1 MMLSPLFPKARPVR
15 AFCIGLLRLA
25 VLGLAVGFSQSP
37 PPGPGQPPGV
47 AGELPPLVNDNAL
60 IKVNFPN
67 SPVQAIIPFYTQL
80 TGKKMILDTNL
91 QGESLRIIAPKP
103 LSKKEAVGFIE
114 ATLLLNG
121 YAVIPVDKDTVK
133 LLHHS
138 GGKSPGAENLPVFNS
153 LADLP
158 EGEQIVH
165 FVMPLQHISPDEA
178 SKAFQQVIK
187 LHAYGVITPVTNA
200 ASLIITE
207 NSATIRSI
215 FEIAQIIDVPPA
227 EIANEMI
234 KLERSDAESI
244 ADIIN
249 EIYGDKE
256 KDKSAGSTQPQQ
268 NQQAAANTPGQP
280 GAPNPRGGNAPT
292 ANGSAST
299 ADTNPSVSKVKV
311 IPYRRTNHLLVI
323 ARPVDIAYVKGLVSK
338 LDQQS
343 DDATRVKIKLKFMPV
358 EDFLSVAY
366 KALAKDTDIQNEDGG
381 PSGSGRSP
389 RLSGSSSTPSTQAR
403 NSSANNGSNS
413 QQSPFN
419 SPFGGNGSNSSSG
432 MFGGASRSVLDD
444 PDRSGS
450 PDSVVVGRTLLIA
463 DPQSNSLIVSGSPE
477 HINTIQ
483 SLVKEMD
490 MRPQQIYISTVIGQ
504 LNLSDEYKYG
514 FDFLK
519 LMDDFTLRRVREVTV
534 DSTSTTTNPDGTTSS
549 TTTTGTA
556 TATSNALVAGATDTT
571 GASAADTANAFT
583 STTQTVADAAGL
595 LEIPVNFQGFS
606 WNQLNLYGQIGSL
619 SQYINLMDQD
629 KHFKVLSRPSIY
641 ARNNTKAVISSGQ
654 RIAVPTNI
662 LSNGSSVA
670 GGVASTSAS
679 IDYRDVVLK
688 LEVIPLI
695 NSDDE
700 VTLKISQLNDNI
712 VGSQTISGNTIPTI
726 GTQELNTEITVK
738 SGQTV
743 VLGGLITEKE
753 GNNGRG
759 VIFLRRIPI
768 IKHLF
773 GTTEKSKNR
782 EELLIFIQPQII
794 KPTDPLDKPNEIE
807 MGRSRLM
814 EETLRFSGN
823 GQPVPGAAV
832 APVQP
837 PVRKSIFSKK

>member
-1 MMLSPLFPKARPVR
+1 MLSSFLFKARPVR
-15 AFCIGLLRLA
+15 AFAIGLLRLA
-25 VLGLAVGFSQSP
+25 VCGLATAFAQSP
-37 PPGPGQPPGV
+37 PVSTGQPQGV
-47 AGELPPLVNDNAL
+47 AGRVPGQVSDSAM
-60 IKVNFPN
+60 IKLAFTNT
-67 SPVQAIIPFYTQL
+67 PVQAIIPLYCDL
-80 TGKKMILDTNL
+80 TGKKMILDSSL
-91 QGESLRIIAPKP
+91 QGESLRIMSSKP
-103 LSKKEAVGFIE
+103 LPKKEAIGFIE
-114 ATLLLNG
+114 ASLLLNG
-121 YAVIPVDKDTVK
+121 YAIIPVDKDTVK

-153 LADLP
+153 IADLP

-165 FVMPLQHISPDEA
+165 FVMPLQHISPEDA

-227 EIANEMI
+227 DMTDEMI
-234 KLERSDAESI
+234 TLERSDAESI
-244 ADIIN
+244 ADILN
-249 EIYGDKE
+249 EIYGEKE
-256 KDKSAGSTQPQQ
+256 KDKPSGSSSHLQ
-268 NQQAAANTPGQP
+268 NQANPQAVVSTPGQP
-280 GAPNPRGGNAPT
+280 GG
-292 ANGSAST
+292 ANGRGPAGGSNGNSST
-299 ADTNPSVSKVKV
+299 ADTNPSVAQVKI
-311 IPYRRTNHLLVI
+311 IPYRRTNQLLVR
-323 ARPVDIAYVKGLVSK
+323 ARPVDIVAIKALVTK
-338 LDQQS
+338 LDKQS
-343 DDATRVKIKLKFMPV
+343 DDATRLKIKLKYMPV
-358 EDFLSVAY
+358 GDFLSVAY

-403 NSSANNGSNS
+403 DSSANNGSS
-413 QQSPFN
+413 QQSAFN
-419 SPFGGNGSNSSSG
+419 SPFGGTGNFGGNSSG

-444 PDRSGS
+444 PDRSGT
-450 PDSVVVGRTLLIA
+450 PDSVVVGRTLLIS
-463 DPQSNSLIVSGSPE
+463 DPQSNSLIIYGSPE

-504 LNLSDEYKYG
+504 LNLGDEYKYG

-519 LMDDFTLRRVREVTV
+519 LMDDFTLRRVRQVSV
-534 DSTSTTTNPDGTTSS
+534 DSTSTNADGTTSS
-549 TTTTGTA
+549 STTTA
-556 TATSNALVAGATDTT
+556 TASGSVGTVDANGNVVSAVADGLTGTGGVVGNAL
-571 GASAADTANAFT
+571 
-583 STTQTVADAAGL
+583 QTVADPAGL
-595 LEIPVNFQGFS
+595 LEIPLNLQGFN

-670 GGVASTSAS
+670 GGIASTSAS

-759 VIFLRRIPI
+759 VIFLRRIPV

-773 GTTEKSKNR
+773 GTTEKSKSR

-794 KPTDPLDKPNEIE
+794 KQTDPLDKPNEIE
-807 MGRSRLM
+807 IGRSRVL
-814 EETLRFSGN
+814 EETLRFSGSDR
-823 GQPVPGAAV
+823 
-832 APVQP
+832 
-837 PVRKSIFSKK
+837 PVRRAIPAP

>member
-1 MMLSPLFPKARPVR
+1 MKPFLSLTKGHRHR
-15 AFCIGLLRLA
+15 SSLN
-25 VLGLAVGFSQSP
+25 GLACVLALALTGAFAQSP
-37 PPGPGQPPGV
+37 PPLAGQNTGT
-47 AGELPPLVNDNAL
+47 AGGLPPLVADGAL

-67 SPVQAIIPFYTQL
+67 SPVMAIIPFYTQL
-80 TGKKMILDTNL
+80 TGKKMILDSSL

-103 LSKKEAVGFIE
+103 LSKDEAIRFIE

-133 LLHHS
+133 LIHHS

-153 LADLP
+153 IKDLP
-158 EGEQIVH
+158 DGEQIVH
-165 FVMPLQHISPDEA
+165 FVMPLQHISPEEA

-234 KLERSDAESI
+234 KLERSDVESI
-244 ADIIN
+244 AEIIN

-256 KDKSAGSTQPQQ
+256 KDKSGPSSSPQQPQQ
-268 NQQAAANTPGQP
+268 AQAVAVPGQP
-280 GAPNPRGGNAPT
+280 GNARPNVPNVNGG
-292 ANGSAST
+292 AST
-299 ADTNPSVSKVKV
+299 ADTNPATSKVKV
-311 IPYRRTNHLLVI
+311 IPYRRTNQLLVI
-323 ARPVDIAYVKGLVSK
+323 ARPVDIAYIKGLVSK
-338 LDQQS
+338 LDQQEDTAS
-343 DDATRVKIKLKFMPV
+343 SIKLKLKYMPV
-358 EDFLSVAY
+358 GDFLSVAY
-366 KALAKDTDIQNEDGG
+366 KALAKDTDIQNSDGG

-403 NSSANNGSNS
+403 NANSSASS
-413 QQSPFN
+413 SMAQQNPFS
-419 SPFGGNGSNSSSG
+419 SPFGGSSGVNGGSQNG
-432 MFGGASRSVLDD
+432 MFGGASRSVLND
-444 PDRSGS
+444 PDQSGT
-450 PDSVVVGRTLLIA
+450 PDSVVVGRTLLIS

-477 HINTIQ
+477 HIGTIQ
-483 SLVKEMD
+483 RLIKEMD
-490 MRPQQIYISTVIGQ
+490 VRPQQIYISTVIGQ
-504 LNLSDEYKYG
+504 LNLGDEYKYG

-519 LMDDFTLRRVREVTV
+519 LMDDFTLRRTREVTV
-534 DSTSTTTNPDGTTSS
+534 DSTSTTTNADGTTSS
-549 TTTTGTA
+549 TTSSTTGTVNGVS
-556 TATSNALVAGATDTT
+556 TGTDTT
-571 GASAADTANAFT
+571 GTTAT
-583 STTQTVADAAGL
+583 STGTTGSTTQLVADAAGL
-595 LEIPVNFQGFS
+595 LDIPVNFKGFS
-606 WNQLNLYGQIGSL
+606 WNQLNYYGQISSIGK
-619 SQYINLMDQD
+619 YVNLLDQD
-629 KHFKVLSRPSIY
+629 KHFKVLSRPAIY

-662 LSNGSSVA
+662 LSNGASVS
-670 GGVASTSAS
+670 GGIASTSAS

-753 GNNGRG
+753 GNNGSG
-759 VIFLRRIPI
+759 VILLRRIPI

-773 GTTEKSKNR
+773 GTTQKTKDR

-807 MGRSRLM
+807 IGRTRVL
-814 EETLRFSGN
+814 EETLKFGGTDR
-823 GQPVPGAAV
+823 
-832 APVQP
+832 
-837 PVRKSIFSKK
+837 PVRKALPETAPPPPATKNPRKK

>member
-1 MMLSPLFPKARPVR
+1 MIHFSSPFKASPVR
-15 AFCIGLLRLA
+15 EFAIRALWMVGF
-25 VLGLAVGFSQSP
+25 GLASASAQMP
-37 PPGPGQPPGV
+37 PSEPDQTVGV
-47 AGELPPLVNDNAL
+47 AGNLPPLVNDNAL

-80 TGKKMILDTNL
+80 TGKKMILDSSL

-103 LSKKEAVGFIE
+103 LTKKEAVGFIE

-121 YAVIPVDKDTVK
+121 YAVIPVDKETVK

-153 LADLP
+153 IADLP

-165 FVMPLQHISPDEA
+165 FVMPLQHISPEEA

-244 ADIIN
+244 AEIIN
-249 EIYGDKE
+249 EIYDDKE
-256 KDKSAGSTQPQQ
+256 KDKSGGTTQTQPG
-268 NQQAAANTPGQP
+268 QQAQAAVAVPGQP
-280 GAPNPRGGNAPT
+280 NVRGTAPT
-292 ANGSAST
+292 PNGGAST

-323 ARPVDIAYVKGLVSK
+323 ARPVDIAYIKGLVTK
-338 LDQQS
+338 LDQHS
-343 DDATRVKIKLKFMPV
+343 DDATFLKTKLKYMPV
-358 EDFLSVAY
+358 GDFLSVAY

-381 PSGSGRSP
+381 PSGGGRSP

-403 NSSANNGSNS
+403 ENSSSNS
-413 QQSPFN
+413 SSFQQGTFN
-419 SPFGGNGSNSSSG
+419 SPFGGSSSFGGGSTG
-432 MFGGASRSVLDD
+432 MFGGASRSVLND
-444 PDRSGS
+444 PDQGGS
-450 PDSVVVGRTLLIA
+450 PDSVIVGKTLLIA

-483 SLVKEMD
+483 KLTKEMD
-490 MRPQQIYISTVIGQ
+490 VRPQQIYISTIIGQ
-504 LNLSDEYKYG
+504 LNLGDEYKYG
-514 FDFLK
+514 FDFLQ
-519 LMDDFTLRRVREVTV
+519 LMDDFTLRRTREVSV
-534 DSTSTTTNPDGTTSS
+534 DSTSTTTNPDGSTSS
-549 TTTTGTA
+549 TSTSTTGTLSGT
-556 TATSNALVAGATDTT
+556 TANTTGTTDTSST
-571 GASAADTANAFT
+571 VPVVT
-583 STTQTVADAAGL
+583 STSQTVSDAAGL
-595 LEIPVNFQGFS
+595 LEIPVNFRGFS
-606 WNQLNLYGQIGSL
+606 WNQLNYYGQIASIGKYL
-619 SQYINLMDQD
+619 NLMEQD

-662 LSNGSSVA
+662 LSNGASVS
-670 GGVASTSAS
+670 GGIASTSAS

-712 VGSQTISGNTIPTI
+712 VGTQTISGNTIPTI

-743 VLGGLITEKE
+743 VLGGLITEKD

-768 IKHLF
+768 IKNLF
-773 GTTEKSKNR
+773 GTTEKTKTR

-794 KPTDPLDKPNEIE
+794 KPSDPLDKPNEIE
-807 MGRSRLM
+807 IGRTRLM
-814 EETLRFSGN
+814 EETLRFGAN
-823 GQPVPGAAV
+823 DKPVLKAAP
-832 APVQP
+832 APVAVP
-837 PVRKSIFSKK
+837 AAKPGGKSSSPKK

>member
-1 MMLSPLFPKARPVR
+1 MMTAPSTPKPRHAGSIVVGLFW
-15 AFCIGLLRLA
+15 LA
-25 VLGLAVGFSQSP
+25 ILGFATALAQSP
-37 PPGPGQPPGV
+37 VTDPAQQQGI
-47 AGELPPLVNDNAL
+47 AGGFPPLVSDSAL

-67 SPVQAIIPFYTQL
+67 SPVQAIIPFYIQL
-80 TGKKMILDTNL
+80 TGKKMILDSGL
-91 QGESLRIIAPKP
+91 QGESLRIVAPRP
-103 LSKKEAVGFIE
+103 IPKKEAIAYIE

-121 YAVIPVDKDTVK
+121 YAIIPVDKDTVK

-138 GGKSPGAENLPVFNS
+138 GGKSPGSENLPVFNS
-153 LADLP
+153 IQDLP

-165 FVMPLQHISPDEA
+165 FVMPLQHISPEEA

-227 EIANEMI
+227 EIANEML

-244 ADIIN
+244 AEIIN
-249 EIYGDKE
+249 EIYGDKD
-256 KDKSAGSTQPQQ
+256 KDKTGPSTQSQQ
-268 NQQAAANTPGQP
+268 NQQAVASTPGQP
-280 GAPNPRGGNAPT
+280 GAPNPRGAAPN
-292 ANGSAST
+292 ANGNAST

-323 ARPVDIAYVKGLVSK
+323 ARPVDIAYIKGLVMQ

-343 DDATRVKIKLKFMPV
+343 DDATFLKTKLKYMPV
-358 EDFLSVAY
+358 GDFLSVAY
-366 KALAKDTDIQNEDGG
+366 KALAKDTDIQNDDGG
-381 PSGSGRSP
+381 PSGSSRSP

-403 NSSANNGSNS
+403 NSSANNGSS
-413 QQSPFN
+413 QQSAFN
-419 SPFGGNGSNSSSG
+419 SPFGGGNSSSYSG
-432 MFGGASRSVLDD
+432 DSRSVLED
-444 PDRSGS
+444 PDNSGS
-450 PDSVVVGRTLLIA
+450 PDSVVVGRTLLIS
-463 DPQSNSLIVSGSPE
+463 DPHSNSLIVSGSPE

-483 SLVKEMD
+483 KLIAEMD
-490 MRPQQIYISTVIGQ
+490 IRPQQIYISTVIGQ
-504 LNLSDEYKYG
+504 LNLGDEYKYG

-519 LMDDFTLRRVREVTV
+519 LMDDFTLRRVREVSV
-534 DSTSTTTNPDGTTSS
+534 DSTSTTTNSDGSTSS
-549 TTTTGTA
+549 TSTTGTA
-556 TATSNALVAGATDTT
+556 TATGTVGTTDANGNLLTNSENVLSNL
-571 GASAADTANAFT
+571 
-583 STTQTVADAAGL
+583 TQTVADPAGL
-595 LEIPVNFQGFS
+595 LEVPLNFKGFS
-606 WNQLNLYGQIGSL
+606 ANQLNLYGQIGSL
-619 SQYINLMDQD
+619 SQYIHVMDQD
-629 KHFKVLSRPSIY
+629 RHFKVLSRPSIY

-662 LSNGSSVA
+662 LSNGSSIA

-712 VGSQTISGNTIPTI
+712 VGTQIISGNSIPTI

-753 GNNGRG
+753 GNNGNG
-759 VIFLRRIPI
+759 VILLRRIPI

-773 GTTEKSKNR
+773 GTTEKSVSR

-794 KPTDPLDKPNEIE
+794 KTTDPLDKPNEIE
-807 MGRSRLM
+807 MGRSRVL
-814 EETLRFSGN
+814 EETLRFGSN
-823 GQPVPGAAV
+823 DKPVLKTRPA
-832 APVQP
+832 
-837 PVRKSIFSKK
+837 K